1 MSVQLRGRD
10 GGTGQVRGPS
20 LNRISIKLPL
30 LFVIVGIIA
39 PAIGIT
45 YFYFVSS
52 SLIAQDSVMFAANQ
66 GLLEAAAILI
76 ILLIAANAG
85 VLGLLIT
92 RSYTHPLQEITQAT
106 KELEKGNFAA
116 RVNIVTDHELA
127 VLSECFNRSAQ
138 SLASMQEERQRL
150 DKAKSEFLSITSHE
164 LRTPIT
170 PLKAQLQ
177 MLQQEFF
184 GPLTPKQRESI
195 DIVIRNADRLDHII
209 EDFLEVSR
217 LEAARL
223 KFSFRLTNLTDT
235 IQETV
240 RLMQAF
246 ADEKHIHITAEVS
259 EMPIIELDPDR
270 VSQVLRNLLH
280 NSVKFSP
287 DNSTITVKAELKK
300 DHILF
305 SVRDQ
310 GVGLTP
316 EDQIRIFEPFYQV
329 EKTMNREHGGT
340 GLGLTICRGIIESQ
354 RGKIWVESR
363 LHVGSTFHFTLPLIP
378 VYDIQPIKV
387 LFSPKTEIE
396 TKILDQFKT
405 VLGPMGTVE
414 YEDLKHK
421 NALGKDDLIEYI
433 SDLEEAYILNHD
445 YAEAFRASIHDIYG
459 EATRQQK

>member
-1 MSVQLRGRD
+1 MS
-10 GGTGQVRGPS
+10 P
-20 LNRISIKLPL
+20 
-30 LFVIVGIIA
+30 
-39 PAIGIT
+39 
-45 YFYFVSS
+45 
-52 SLIAQDSVMFAANQ
+52 
-66 GLLEAAAILI
+66 
-76 ILLIAANAG
+76 
-85 VLGLLIT
+85 
-92 RSYTHPLQEITQAT
+92 
-106 KELEKGNFAA
+106 
-116 RVNIVTDHELA
+116 A